1 MLDTLDRLLQRV
13 EYATAWIAGV
23 TIFGLMLLASAEVL
37 SRRLLNAPIPGQVDF
52 TSLSMVTF
60 SLLCISHCYRQA
72 GHIRMDILQ
81 KMTTGRLS
89 WMTQL
94 LTTCIALFLVTA
106 ILPGTWSH
114 FMRAWTLGDSTIG
127 VGLSTWPSK
136 LAAPVG
142 LGILWLRLVLELW
155 VYGRLIAD
163 PDLDPIGVPRAP
175 DPVDHMDA

>member
-1 MLDTLDRLLQRV
+1 MLRTLDETLQRI
-13 EYATAWIAGV
+13 EYATAWIGGI
-23 TIFGLMLLASAEVL
+23 TIFCIMVLASAEVL
-37 SRRLLNAPIPGQVDF
+37 SRRLLNSPIPGQVDI

-60 SLLCISHCYRQA
+60 SLLCISYCYRQA

-89 WMTQL
+89 WATQL
-94 LTTCIALFLVTA
+94 FTTCIALFLVTA
-106 ILPGTWSH
+106 ILPGSWLH
-114 FMRAWTLGDSTIG
+114 FMRAWSLGDTTIG
-127 VGLSTWPSK
+127 IGLSTWPSK

-155 VYGRLIAD
+155 VFGRLIAN
-163 PDLDPIGVPRAP
+163 PDLEPIGVPRAP